1 MAERFQG
8 GALPEN
14 ERSSLRK
21 LLPKALSSI
30 LSGDPEAP
38 IYIDAVLVA
47 TAWQD
52 PVALKV
58 VGTMLT
64 SPETNKERRLQALNA
79 LIGSGD
85 PSVLGV
91 VGPALAD
98 RKAGSPDFRGRMLA
112 TLGRLD
118 SPEVAEVVLA
128 SYPNLEPDLRPR
140 AVELLTQRTSWTKA
154 LLGALERK
162 VVPTSAL
169 NVNQI
174 RQLSSSKDRE
184 IAERV
189 KATFGTVREGA
200 TRPGSR

>member
-1 MAERFQG
+1 
-8 GALPEN
+8 
-14 ERSSLRK
+14 
-21 LLPKALSSI
+21 
-30 LSGDPEAP
+30 
-38 IYIDAVLVA
+38 
-47 TAWQD
+47 
-52 PVALKV
+52 
-58 VGTMLT
+58 MLT